1 MSAYDDIVAMA
12 YPNRPRRMTN
22 YDRAA
27 QFAPF
32 AALTGH
38 DAAIAETARLTD
50 QAIEL
55 GEDGAAMLNEKLQ
68 RLTPGQK
75 ITVVYFRP
83 DARKA
88 GGAYV
93 RHTGRLKRLEPH
105 RDAMLMTD
113 GTVIAME
120 RICDIII

>member
-1 MSAYDDIVAMA
+1 MSAYDDIVTLT
-12 YPNRPRRMTN
+12 YPSRPRRMTN

-68 RLTPGQK
+68 NLTPGQQ
-75 ITVVYFRP
+75 ITVVYFQP
-83 DARKA
+83 DARKS

-105 RDAMLMTD
+105 RDAMLMAD
-113 GTVIAME
+113 GTVITME
-120 RICDIII
+120 RICDIIM

>member
-1 MSAYDDIVAMA
+1 MSGYEDIIHLP
-12 YPNRPRRMTN
+12 YPRKPQRMSN

-27 QFAPF
+27 QFSPF

-38 DAAIAETARLTD
+38 EEAIAETARLTD
-50 QAIEL
+50 SAIEL
-55 GEDGAAMLNEKLQ
+55 GEDGISMLNEKL
-68 RLTPGQK
+68 RCLEPGQDV
-75 ITVVYFRP
+75 TVIYFRP

-93 RHTGRLKRLEPH
+93 RHTGRLKRLEQH
-105 RDAMLMTD
+105 RSALVMED
-113 GTVIAME
+113 GAVIDFG

>member
-1 MSAYDDIVAMA
+1 MSTYDDIVALT
-12 YPNRPRRMTN
+12 YPNRPQRMTN

-55 GEDGAAMLNEKLQ
+55 GEDGAAMLNEKL
-68 RLTPGQK
+68 RSLTPGQQ

-83 DARKA
+83 DTRKS

-113 GTVIAME
+113 GTVISME
-120 RICDIII
+120 RICDIIM

>member
-1 MSAYDDIVAMA
+1 MSAYDDIVTLT
-12 YPNRPRRMTN
+12 YPSRPRRMTN

-55 GEDGAAMLNEKLQ
+55 GEDGVAMLNEKLQ
-68 RLTPGQK
+68 SLTPGQQ

-83 DARKA
+83 DARKS

-105 RDAMLMTD
+105 RDAMLMAD
-113 GTVIAME
+113 GTVITME
-120 RICDIII
+120 RICDIIM

>member
-1 MSAYDDIVAMA
+1 MSAYDDIVTLS
-12 YPNRPRRMTN
+12 YPSRPRRMTN

-55 GEDGAAMLNEKLQ
+55 GEDGAAMLDEKL
-68 RLTPGQK
+68 RGLMPGQAV
-75 ITVVYFRP
+75 TVVYFRP
-83 DARKA
+83 DPRKA

-93 RHTGRLKRLEPH
+93 RHTGRLKRMELH
-105 RDAMLMTD
+105 REAMVMTD
-113 GTVIAME
+113 GTAIDIG

>member
-1 MSAYDDIVAMA
+1 MSAYDDIVTLT
-12 YPNRPRRMTN
+12 YPSRPRRMTN

-68 RLTPGQK
+68 NLTPGQQ

-83 DARKA
+83 DARKS

-93 RHTGRLKRLEPH
+93 RHTGRLKRLESH
-105 RDAMLMTD
+105 RDAMLMAD
-113 GTVIAME
+113 GTVITME
-120 RICDIII
+120 RICDIIM